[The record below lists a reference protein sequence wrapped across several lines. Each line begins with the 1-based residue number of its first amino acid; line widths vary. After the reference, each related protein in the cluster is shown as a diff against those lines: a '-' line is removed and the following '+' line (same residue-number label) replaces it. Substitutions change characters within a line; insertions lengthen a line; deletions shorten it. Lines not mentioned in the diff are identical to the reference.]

1 MKLIVRKDCPNCEY
15 IVNQLK
21 KLGLLDRIEVV
32 EDDNA
37 EVTPAIEV
45 DGEREPV
52 MGNIY
57 GLVKIVLYMKKKG
70 LLNHQ

>member
-1 MKLIVRKDCPNCEY
+1 MKLIIRKDCPNCEY
-15 IVNQLK
+15 IIKQLE
-21 KLGLLDRIEVV
+21 KLDLLDKIEVI
-32 EDDNA
+32 EDEKA
-37 EVTPAIEV
+37 SVVPAIEV

-70 LLNHQ
+70 LLNH